1 MTMNKIFCVL
11 ISMLWI
17 KGAIAQQKSILY
29 TGLTLHV
36 GNGKKIEGACVGVK
50 EGRFDRVQQGNS
62 GTLSASYDSV
72 IDLSGKHMYPGFIAL
87 NSSIGLREID
97 AVKATWDASEIGEL
111 NPHIRSLPAYNA
123 DSKIIPTVRSN
134 GVLSVQAVPSGGVFS
149 GLSSVFHLEGWN
161 WEDALFAADEGLH
174 LNWPEYPTSITTKD
188 TARTIK
194 TRRKQEEIIQVL
206 AEAKA
211 YGADAAKKERNIRLE
226 TLYRLFSGASTLY
239 IHCNTERSIG
249 DALLMLGELGIKR
262 MVLVGAH
269 EAYRKTSLIRSFNV
283 PVVLSRL
290 HRLPDYTEQSTDW
303 PFRLPALLKDSGIT
317 VALSYTGDMEAMGT
331 RNLAF
336 TAGTAAAYGCS
347 PEEALQ
353 MITLNPAIILGIDK
367 QTGSIETGKNADFFI
382 SEGDALDMRTC
393 KIIRACISGKV
404 LDLSNHQ
411 KELYLKYSKKYGLS
425 NP

>member
-1 MTMNKIFCVL
+1 MTMNKILFVL
-11 ISMLWI
+11 ISLLCFKSAM
-17 KGAIAQQKSILY
+17 AQQKSILY
-29 TGLTLHV
+29 TGLTVHI
-36 GNGKKIEGACVGVK
+36 GNGKKIEGAFVGVRD
-50 EGRFDRVQQGNS
+50 GQFDRVQEGIPGN
-62 GTLSASYDSV
+62 LNALYDSV

-97 AVKATWDASEIGEL
+97 AVRATWDASEIGEL

-149 GLSSVFHLEGWN
+149 GLSSVFHLDGWN

-174 LNWPEYPTSITTKD
+174 LNWPEYPASITTKD
-188 TARTIK
+188 TVRTIK
-194 TRRKQEEIIQVL
+194 IRRKQEEIVQLL

-211 YGADAAKKERNIRLE
+211 YGADALKKERNIRLE

-262 MVLVGAH
+262 IVLVGAH
-269 EAYRKTSLIRSFNV
+269 EAYKKTALIKSFNV

-290 HRLPDYTEQSTDW
+290 HRLPDYTEQATDW

-347 PEEALQ
+347 AEEALQ
-353 MITLNPAIILGIDK
+353 MITLNPAKILGIDNY
-367 QTGSIETGKNADFFI
+367 TGSIEVGKNADFFI
-382 SEGDALDMRTC
+382 SEGDSLDMRTC
-393 KIIRACISGKV
+393 KIFRACITGKV
-404 LDLSNHQ
+404 LDLNNHQ

>member
-1 MTMNKIFCVL
+1 MIMNK
-11 ISMLWI
+11 MLWVLFF
-17 KGAIAQQKSILY
+17 AICYQAAFSQQKSILY
-29 TGLTLHV
+29 TNVTVHI
-36 GNGKKIEGACVGVK
+36 GNGKTIERACVGVK
-50 EGRFDRVQQGNS
+50 EGRFDLVQQDLPGS
-62 GTLSASYDSV
+62 LSSKYDSI

-97 AVKATWDASEIGEL
+97 AVRATWDASEIGEL

-149 GLSSVFHLEGWN
+149 GLSSVFHLDGWN

-174 LNWPEYPTSITTKD
+174 LNWPEYSPSITTKD
-188 TARTIK
+188 TARHIK
-194 TRRKQEEIIQVL
+194 IRRKQDEIMQLL

-211 YGADAAKKERNIRLE
+211 YGADASKKERNIRLE

-249 DALLMLGELGIKR
+249 DALLMLDGIGIKKI
-262 MVLVGAH
+262 VLVGAH
-269 EAYRKTSLIRSFNV
+269 EAYKKTALIRSFNV

-290 HRLPDYTEQSTDW
+290 HRLPDYSEQPTDW
-303 PFRLPALLKDSGIT
+303 PFRLPSVLKDSGIT

-353 MITLNPAIILGIDK
+353 MITLNPAQILGIDK
-367 QTGSIETGKNADFFI
+367 ITGSIEKGKNADFFV

-393 KIIRACISGKV
+393 KIIRACIKGRV

-411 KELYLKYSKKYGLS
+411 KELYLKYCKKYGLS
-425 NP
+425 DP